1 LKIEAALF
9 AGPGIARRQIRLP
22 CLPLRPARTLQE
34 SVGLDVV
41 TDGEIGRL
49 NFQDSFGLAV
59 TGYDAAPDTLH
70 VHRSASRVALRRWDI
85 PDLAAVGAPVSHR
98 RPVVRRLELAN
109 NVALAEDGVCDIELV
124 SVYNK

>member
-22 CLPLRPARTLQE
+22 CLPLCPARTLQE

-109 NVALAEDGVCDIELV
+109 NVATRRVQA
-124 SVYNK
+124 